1 MHKNL
6 FFSSISSKDVYV
18 ITVGISDDGSYIGYS
33 SDINSGISLGVFG
46 SITPSRFM
54 DADIYYL
61 ASNQSK
67 TEIWTQ
73 SDLNELKIT
82 RLDTNNSCVF
92 QEDDKDPGQ
101 YTASDIQFFTNEDLN
116 KKIRLTIE
124 VYS

>member
-1 MHKNL
+1 
-6 FFSSISSKDVYV
+6 
-18 ITVGISDDGSYIGYS
+18 
-33 SDINSGISLGVFG
+33 
-46 SITPSRFM
+46 M

-82 RLDTNNSCVF
+82 RLDTNNSCIL
-92 QEDDKDPGQ
+92 QENDKDPGQ

-116 KKIRLTIE
+116 KQIRLTIE